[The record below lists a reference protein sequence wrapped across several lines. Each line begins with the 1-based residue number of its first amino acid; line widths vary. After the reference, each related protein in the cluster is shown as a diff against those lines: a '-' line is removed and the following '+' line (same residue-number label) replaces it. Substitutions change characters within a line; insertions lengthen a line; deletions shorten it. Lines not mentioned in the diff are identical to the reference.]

1 MEDGGGRKEGG
12 RRREVGGKR
21 MEMGGRRMEDG
32 GNHTMSSCR
41 DSHMTIPTQELPHDI
56 TTS

>member
-1 MEDGGGRKEGG
+1 MGG
-12 RRREVGGKR
+12 RRRKVGGKR
-21 MEMGGRRMEDG
+21 MEIGGRRMEDG